1 MATKSVS
8 VTTITRDE
16 NQNPISE
23 TTCEGTTEDD
33 GATVT
38 MGYGNLPEIGQCAP
52 GDIIVRVS
60 TVRVIPSTLVGQT
73 VDEEQGTVTF
83 SLTPNE

>member
-1 MATKSVS
+1 MTKSVS

-16 NQNPISE
+16 DGNPIHE
-23 TTCEGTTEDD
+23 NTCEGLTEDD

-38 MGYGNLPEIGQCAP
+38 MGYGNLPDIGNCLP
-52 GDIIVRVS
+52 GDIIVRVN
-60 TVRVIPSTLVGQT
+60 TVRVIPSNLVGQT

-83 SLTPNE
+83 ALTPNE